1 MLEPAS
7 DMLSLADSSA
17 ERRLCVDSYVRQLRH
32 SSMVVA
38 LVVVVVTYEVFAAAV
53 EYQNAY

>member
-7 DMLSLADSSA
+7 DILSLADSSV

-32 SSMVVA
+32 SSMVGA
-38 LVVVVVTYEVFAAAV
+38 FVVVVVTDEVFAAAV
-53 EYQNAY
+53 ENQNAY